1 MSSLRGP
8 SLVEVNG
15 KVLAI
20 AEAQCKEDQNS
31 VFSGIASQLL
41 SMEKDNQR
49 EEVLKD
55 AKEKTQV
62 LEEVASGK
70 EGKKKVD
77 VSRPTAVVDGDNIYM
92 LVGKHS
98 HEDLAD
104 CKATTDTIK
113 SGILLVKGEVGED
126 GNKINW
132 NDTDGV
138 PCTLGAKH
146 ESFSQLLGGG
156 GSGVKLKDGTLVF
169 PLEGTKKKEKDA
181 DTEEDGKAVSL
192 IIYSS
197 DTNSW

>member
-1 MSSLRGP
+1 MAMMMTGRVLLVCALCVLCCGTGGATANVGAAQAKGSSPEKPFHWRDVKKDGETMSSLRGP

-15 KVLAI
+15 KVLAV

-98 HEDLAD
+98 HEDLAAT

-113 SGILLVKGEVGED
+113 SGMLLVKGEVGEG

-138 PCTLGAKH
+138 PCTLG
-146 ESFSQLLGGG
+146 
-156 GSGVKLKDGTLVF
+156 
-169 PLEGTKKKEKDA
+169 
-181 DTEEDGKAVSL
+181 
-192 IIYSS
+192 
-197 DTNSW
+197 